1 MYSYVR
7 TIKYV
12 GPLDKILRTL
22 QKSSVPP
29 GGDPFKVG
37 DLEIIE
43 ISATGPFEIN
53 TTEDES
59 INGNQ
64 V

>member
-12 GPLDKILRTL
+12 GPLDEILKTL

-37 DLEIIE
+37 SLEIIE
-43 ISATGPFEIN
+43 ISSTGPFEIEN
-53 TTEDES
+53 AEDES
-59 INGNQ
+59 INGN
-64 V
+64 